1 MVSALQVW
9 IRAFPQG
16 RIGVFRLYH
25 NICNLGMSN
34 ASLHRA
40 IARHQLVVEIT
51 PFFYCLRAWDFGR
64 VMLPA
69 FVWAIST
76 GSKLGLMFPE
86 KGGVRRD
93 YRLPK
98 KSVMRSQR
106 ICYRVGRHVSAI
118 NCLSV
123 PAHPFVSLD
132 LHVR

>member
-1 MVSALQVW
+1 MVSVLQVW
-9 IRAFPQG
+9 MRASPQG
-16 RIGVFRLYH
+16 HIGVFRLCH

-40 IARHQLVVEIT
+40 IARHQLVAEIT

-64 VMLPA
+64 VILPA
-69 FVWAIST
+69 FVWPIST

-106 ICYRVGRHVSAI
+106 ICYRASRHASAI
-118 NCLSV
+118 NCLSA